1 MFATTSAIFCHFLHF
16 KVVANNITIAIRN
29 NLRKNAL
36 TDILNFS
43 LAWNRSKFILSS
55 NTSEFFLRAH
65 IAVWNCKQFPL
76 GNNFETDGTKVEWW
90 YSVQLII
97 ACYKFCDVLY
107 FQALGQFFEAY
118 GQILTEKG
126 TLAGKRTDGKLTSKC
141 LVMIVNFEA

>member
-16 KVVANNITIAIRN
+16 KVVANNITIAIWN

-36 TDILNFS
+36 IDILNGFS
-43 LAWNRSKFILSS
+43 LAWNKSKFILPT
-55 NTSEFFLRAH
+55 NTSTFFLRAH

-90 YSVQLII
+90 YSSSLSLHVTNFVMSSIFKHWGSFWSLR
-97 ACYKFCDVLY
+97 ANFDK
-107 FQALGQFFEAY
+107 
-118 GQILTEKG
+118 KG
-126 TLAGKRTDGKLTSKC
+126 SFASKRTDGKLTSKC